1 MTSFDR
7 DVGAAHVPCTAL
19 RMHALAAAQAAIYT
33 TTGVWPV
40 AHIRSFEAV
49 TGPKRE
55 RWLVKTMGLFIAA
68 VGTALGVAARKPVSR
83 EIAVLGAAS
92 AAALFSCDV
101 VYVAKR
107 RISPVYLLD
116 AVVEGAFAAGW
127 IAVILRQ
134 SRRDDVP

>member
-1 MTSFDR
+1 
-7 DVGAAHVPCTAL
+7 
-19 RMHALAAAQAAIYT
+19 MHALAAAQAALYT
-33 TTGVWPV
+33 TSGIWPV
-40 AHIRSFEAV
+40 AHIRSFEAI

-68 VGTALGVAARKPVSR
+68 VGAALGVGARRSGSLSR
-83 EIAVLGAAS
+83 ETAVLGAAS
-92 AAALFSCDV
+92 AAALCACDL

-127 IAVILRQ
+127 IAIA
-134 SRRDDVP
+134 